1 MNPATAHLVSK
12 LEAMLASLEAGDA
25 EVVAGQMDELSAAFG
40 AVKNPGSDPRV
51 VELFTQC
58 RGKANELHARLHAEL
73 GSHATSRRAA
83 SAYGSQP

>member
-1 MNPATAHLVSK
+1 MNAATAHLVSR
-12 LEAMLASLEAGDA
+12 LEAMLASLDAGDA

-51 VELFTQC
+51 VELFKAF
-58 RGKANELHARLHAEL
+58 RGKANQLHARLHAEL

>member
-1 MNPATAHLVSK
+1 MNAATAHLVSK
-12 LEAMLASLEAGDA
+12 LEAMLASLDAGDA
-25 EVVAGQMDELSAAFG
+25 EVVAGQLDELSAAFS

-51 VELFTQC
+51 VELFKQC
-58 RGKANELHARLHAEL
+58 QGKANQLHARLSAEL

>member
-1 MNPATAHLVSK
+1 VNAATAHLVSR
-12 LEAMLASLEAGDA
+12 LEAMLSSLDAGDA

-51 VELFTQC
+51 VELFNAC
-58 RGKANELHARLHAEL
+58 RGKANQLHARLHAEL

>member
-1 MNPATAHLVSK
+1 VNAATAHLVSR
-12 LEAMLASLEAGDA
+12 LEAMLSSLDAGDA

-51 VELFTQC
+51 VELFKAC
-58 RGKANELHARLHAEL
+58 REKANQLHARLHAEL